1 MEHTNQYNTNVVLFH
16 IVVVGSFPID
26 DLLWYT
32 EKKTLG
38 EAYLERSVQYS
49 SSVKNQLDSIYTF
62 TQLSSE
68 LTQMRQQIL
77 SNNGSTAS
85 VISGILWFDN
95 MTSYINILKH
105 IQDNV
110 AQVFICCYFAR
121 FSFDPYFFMIEA

>member
-1 MEHTNQYNTNVVLFH
+1 MC
-16 IVVVGSFPID
+16 VVVGSFPID

-49 SSVKNQLDSIYTF
+49 SSVKHQLDTRYTF
-62 TQLSSE
+62 TPLSSE

-95 MTSYINILKH
+95 MTSYINILNI

-121 FSFDPYFFMIEA
+121 FPFDPYFFMI